1 MNLSIKR
8 TYGKTLA
15 IVLAV
20 SMLLTGPM
28 GVLEAYAEDGTPSAV
43 ESVDSETQDGGVSS
57 STLEDSHSSGSA
69 TPSDMSLGTS
79 SVQDS
84 GAPIQQR
91 STGGPTQ
98 LAASVTA
105 TVTATVGYNTV
116 SVNLTG
122 SESFAD
128 ASVVE
133 VADNTTWLI
142 EDSNL
147 EEVEIISVSRQ
158 SDKNV
163 RLTLLNL
170 LQPGTYTLFA
180 AAAVFNPEAGGT
192 QEFNVTV
199 HTPVPAV
206 GTAAATAGEKTIAVN
221 LTQGGFADSSNKGN
235 WTLGGTSAGGNPI
248 HAVAYQNGS
257 NVTIT
262 LTNLI
267 DASDNYTLQAE
278 PGAFANIMTMPF
290 AAPLNVTISGGATA
304 PAFAEGYPKA
314 GSMQMAGSR
323 QVSVVISAQEA
334 AYYDFVLLSDGAD
347 APSAEQVRDG
357 KAADGQP
364 ALKAY
369 SGKTKLTADTG
380 LSTSSFTPEH
390 DTAYDL
396 YVILRDDEGNLST
409 PVKVDV
415 KSPPAADFLSA
426 TYPKVGDTQ
435 PNGSKQVQIQVQVQG
450 TGQEGKVY
458 WVLLPDGADAPTIDE
473 VGAGTANGGGAPIS
487 SGSPEF
493 AKDTLSTFLV
503 TGAQDATA
511 YDLYLVVGD
520 TENYNP
526 LAECTDVVKLKIIT
540 PAAGANAFQVV
551 GGAQHAT
558 LSGALGAVGN
568 NGTIKLLRT
577 VNTTEQ
583 IVLLNKTITFDLNGF
598 DLNISSPANEGIKV
612 TEGTL
617 AVIGSGKLNAAG
629 KLYGVWANNGTVT
642 VDDAASSND
651 GIGVFAMGGANI
663 TVRGNA
669 AGQDNGVYAN
679 NIYTKVTV
687 KGNVTST
694 TGQIQGAVY
703 ALGQAEV
710 IVEGSVSAA
719 SGYGV
724 HTNNSGVITVNR
736 DVTASRGGALTEGTG
751 GEITVKGDLSSYN
764 HCAVI
769 TQNSSGNITVEGA
782 IKPLGGANY
791 VLINNV
797 PIPKAEGA
805 SDPEKS
811 GYLKY
816 SGTGATGVVWVKQPA
831 ANVCEI
837 AGGPQYTSLAD
848 ALEDVTNGKTIR
860 LLQNINHKAAV
871 EINAMGII
879 FDLNGFDL
887 TIDTSAI
894 NGSTALSVTGGGV
907 VSYTGVGKFSA
918 IGNST
923 AVHADGTGSKLTVGY
938 AETTRGSAYTVQA
951 TDRGTVTAKDGVLAK
966 GAGSDALWATGSG
979 KITVQGDVTCAG
991 YNSTGIV
998 STGTGSTVQVTGDI
1012 TATADGTGS
1021 TGVNSKNGGEA
1032 TITGNITA
1040 SQIGI
1045 TTSGTGNAGT
1055 VTVTGNVSITGTATE
1070 DSGAVD
1076 REGIGAGGGGTV
1088 LVNGSVSAAGANCT
1102 GVYANGSTVIVTG
1115 SVTSENT
1122 GVVSTGNE
1130 ILRGRV
1136 FIGGELTAG
1145 TPYIRVGSTP
1155 KTAAEDT
1162 EPSDQA
1168 GYLKYTD
1175 GIHSVYVKEAPG
1187 IILVSNATELEAAL
1201 GSVADGGT
1209 IKLLNAINYNQGI
1222 IIDGKSFCLDLGSCT
1237 LNVVNSTGIGIDI
1250 KNAILT
1256 VSGDG
1261 KLNATGT
1268 KGVQAYNSKIS
1279 VYSATG
1285 TAGAGV
1291 EASCSSYA
1299 GGAPCEVTVTNL
1311 AQGTVAGVYAM
1322 NDDCKITAGSA
1333 KATATNGKAVYVEV
1347 GGTVE
1352 ISRNVDAPD
1361 GYGVYCVNG
1370 SATIGGHV
1378 TGKNTAVYLYEKGSI
1393 VINGN
1398 INADNGNGTAVEID
1412 GNGNPSNG
1420 TVSIEGTVLASDT
1433 SYVRF
1438 VNGVRAKSEGVL
1450 NGAYL
1455 KYTDSIDGEKAGIVR
1470 IKKENAVCTIGTQEF
1485 TTLTKALAAANS
1497 GDTITFLQT
1506 ITHTTQIQVEGITVN
1521 LDLGN
1526 HDLLLDTSANE
1537 AFGPALMVR
1546 DGGKIK
1552 LVGTGTGEFHVK
1564 GRSGISAIGVGVE
1577 VTVHTVEAE
1586 DGSGVYM
1593 YGSGDFLESNSTVTV
1608 LGSDAAG
1615 KNSITVGNGT
1625 GVSVNAKNGKVF
1637 VTGNIASGRGGVFIA
1652 SNPGT
1657 QATVNGNI
1665 TVTSDSLTANLVG
1678 IRAYGATTV
1687 TVTGDV
1693 SVQGSE
1699 CLGIH
1704 ASAST
1709 IKVGGNVA
1717 SSGMG
1722 AQSDA
1727 KGKVE
1732 ITGSL
1737 SAGIPFIVVGTT
1749 EMAADQGAETG
1760 EGSLLYTDGVNTV
1773 QIGSVGVPAPIYSVT
1788 VQNDGH
1794 GTASASPS
1802 SAEAGTE
1809 ITLTATPSGGYV
1821 FKAWQVVS
1829 GGMSIAN
1836 HKFIMPAANV
1846 TVKAIF
1852 EPIPTAAYAVTV
1864 NGSYAGTTGTG
1875 SYAQGS
1881 AVTIH
1886 AGSRSNY
1893 SFTGWTSP
1901 DGVTF
1906 ANAGNATTTF
1916 TMPAKNVSVTA
1927 NWSYDGGGGSGGGST
1942 SEPPKPAIP
1951 TEKQPNMPMIAK
1963 PNVIGTVKDGV
1974 LSATITEQMVKD
1986 AIKAAQDAAK
1996 KSGKELDGIAL
2007 DFNVTGTG
2015 SFTNLN
2021 ATIDAKAIDRLKEA
2035 GVKFVRIGS
2044 AVLDVTLDMG
2054 AISEVDK
2061 QSTGTV
2067 MVSAKK
2073 LTKLSNAAKKLIGS
2087 RPVFEITVSYQKNGK
2102 AEHVSSF
2109 GKGTVTLGIT
2119 YSAASNEKTGS
2130 LFGVYVDQNGKPQLL
2145 TNSSYDNGRVI
2156 FSRNTLST
2164 YGVGYKA
2171 PSPAF
2176 TDTAKH
2182 WAKDNIDFVA
2192 SRDLISGTSAT
2203 TFAPNT
2209 AITRADFLMAL
2220 GRLSGADVSIYKTGS
2235 FTDVKSTDTAMP
2247 YIEWAVK
2254 SKIVSGYGN
2263 GKFGPSDIITREQM
2277 AVMMVG
2283 YAKATSYKLP
2293 VSKQAI
2299 AFADNAKISAYA
2311 KEAVKAIQ
2319 QTGVI
2324 NGKDNNRFDPQGNA
2338 TRAEA
2343 STILRR
2349 FVELVIDEG
2358 TARGWVRNDAGQWQ
2372 YIGDNGK
2379 AVTGWFTEENARYYF
2394 TSDGIMVSGKWLEIG
2409 GKWYYFNADGSLAKN
2424 TKVDGYEVDE
2434 NGVRKTK

>member
-1 MNLSIKR
+1 
-8 TYGKTLA
+8 
-15 IVLAV
+15 
-20 SMLLTGPM
+20 MLLTGPM
-28 GVLEAYAEDGTPSAV
+28 GVLEAYAEDSTPSAV

-526 LAECTDVVKLKIIT
+526 LAECTDVVKLDVTT
-540 PAAGANAFQVV
+540 PAVGASAFEVSGTQYT
-551 GGAQHAT
+551 T

-583 IVLLNKTITFDLNGF
+583 IVLLNKTITLDLGSF

-617 AVIGSGKLNAAG
+617 NITGNGKLDATG
-629 KLYGVWANNGTVT
+629 RLYGVWANNGTVT
-642 VDDAASSND
+642 VDDAQSSTD
-651 GIGVFAMGGANI
+651 GIGVYAKGGANI

-669 AGQDNGVYAN
+669 AGQDNGVYAT
-679 NIYTKVTV
+679 NIYTTVTV

-694 TGQIQGAVY
+694 TGQVQGAVY
-703 ALGQAEV
+703 ALNQAEV
-710 IVEGSVSAA
+710 IVEGDVSAD
-719 SGYGV
+719 SGDGV
-724 HTNNSGVITVNR
+724 HTYNSGVITVEG
-736 DVTASRGGALTEGTG
+736 DVYGLRAGALTEGTG
-751 GEITVKGDLSSYN
+751 GSITVKGDLSSYN

-769 TQNSSGNITVEGA
+769 TNGSSGNITVDGTVTPKNA
-782 IKPLGGANY
+782 ASY

-797 PIPKAEGA
+797 RLEKDTGV
-805 SDPEKS
+805 SDPGKS

-816 SGTGATGVVWVKQPA
+816 SGSGAAGVVWVKDSTA
-831 ANVCEI
+831 AKVCEI
-837 AGGPQYTSLAD
+837 AGGPQHTSLAE
-848 ALEDVTNGKTIR
+848 ALGDVTNGQTIR
-860 LLQNINHKAAV
+860 LLQNITHTAVV
-871 EINAMGII
+871 EINGMGIT

-894 NGSTALSVTGGGV
+894 NGSTALFVTGGGV
-907 VSYTGVGKFSA
+907 VSYTGAGKFSA

-923 AVHADGTGSKLTVGY
+923 AVRANGTGSKLTVGY

-951 TDRGTVTAKDGVLAK
+951 TDGGTVTVKGNVLAK
-966 GAGSDALWATGSG
+966 EAGTNALDAYGGG
-979 KITVQGDVTCAG
+979 KITVQGNVTCAG
-991 YNSTGIV
+991 HNSTGALATGQD
-998 STGTGSTVQVTGDI
+998 STIHVTGDI
-1012 TATADGTGS
+1012 TATAAGTGS
-1021 TGVNSKNGGEA
+1021 TGVNVKSDGAA
-1032 TITGNITA
+1032 TIIGDIAA

-1045 TTSGTGNAGT
+1045 TTSGLGNAGT
-1055 VTVTGNVSITGTATE
+1055 VIVTGNVSTTGTAT
-1070 DSGAVD
+1070 GAAD
-1076 REGIGAGGGGTV
+1076 REGIGAGGGGSVT
-1088 LVNGSVSAAGANCT
+1088 VNGNVSAAGENCT
-1102 GVYANGSTVIVTG
+1102 GIYANGSAVIVTG

-1122 GVVSTGNE
+1122 GVVSTGDMTW
-1130 ILRGRV
+1130 RGRV
-1136 FIGGELTAG
+1136 FIDGELTAG
-1145 TPYIRVGSTP
+1145 TPYIRVGSTS
-1155 KTAAEDT
+1155 KTAVEDT
-1162 EPSDQA
+1162 KPSDQV

-1209 IKLLNAINYNQGI
+1209 IKLLNAINYTQGI
-1222 IIDGKSFCLDLGSCT
+1222 AIDGKSFCLDLGSYT
-1237 LNVVNSTGIGIDI
+1237 LNVNSTGIGIDI
-1250 KNAILT
+1250 KNAVLT

-1261 KLNATGT
+1261 KLNVTGT
-1268 KGVQAYNSKIS
+1268 KGVRAHNSKIS

-1311 AQGTVAGVYAM
+1311 AQGTTAGVYAM
-1322 NDDCKITAGSA
+1322 NDDCKIIAGSA
-1333 KATATNGKAVYVEV
+1333 KATAINGKAIHAEV

-1352 ISRNVDAPD
+1352 ISENADAPN

-1370 SATIGGHV
+1370 NATIGGHV
-1378 TGKNTAVYLYEKGSI
+1378 TGKSTAVYLYEKGSI

-1420 TVSIEGTVLASDT
+1420 TVSIEGTILASDT

-1546 DGGKIK
+1546 DGGKVK

-1564 GRSGISAIGVGVE
+1564 GRSGISAIGVNTE
-1577 VTVHTVEAE
+1577 ATVHTVEAE

-1608 LGSDAAG
+1608 LGSAAAG

-1625 GVSVNAKNGKVF
+1625 GVSMNAKNGKVF
-1637 VTGNIASGRGGVFIA
+1637 VKGNIASGRDGVFIA

-1657 QATVNGNI
+1657 QVTVNGNV
-1665 TVTSDSLTANLVG
+1665 TVTSDSPTANLVG

-1687 TVTGDV
+1687 TVTGDI

-1699 CLGIH
+1699 CLGVH

-1722 AQSDA
+1722 ARSDT
-1727 KGKVE
+1727 KGTVE

-1760 EGSLLYTDGVNTV
+1760 EGSLLYTDGANTV
-1773 QIGSVGVPAPIYSVT
+1773 QIGSVGVPAPTYSVT

-1794 GTASASPS
+1794 GTTSASPS

-1809 ITLTATPSGGYV
+1809 ITLTATPSSGYV
-1821 FKAWQVVS
+1821 FKAWQIVS
-1829 GGMSIAN
+1829 GGVSIAN

-1852 EPIPTAAYAVTV
+1852 EPIPTVAYAVTV

-2015 SFTNLN
+2015 SYTNLN

-2073 LTKLSNAAKKLIGS
+2073 LTKLSDAAKKLIGS

-2102 AEHVSSF
+2102 TEHVSSF

-2130 LFGVYVDQNGKPQLL
+2130 LFGVYVDQNGKPELL

-2220 GRLSGADVSIYKTGS
+2220 GRLSGADVSGYKTGS
-2235 FTDVKSTDTAMP
+2235 FTDVKNTDPAMP

-2254 SKIVSGYGN
+2254 NKIVSGYGN
-2263 GKFGPSDIITREQM
+2263 GKFGPSDSITREQM

-2283 YAKATSYKLP
+2283 YAKATGYKLP
-2293 VSKQAI
+2293 ASI
-2299 AFADNAKISAYA
+2299 AAVTFSDSAKISAYA
-2311 KEAVKAIQ
+2311 KDAVKAIQ
-2319 QTGVI
+2319 QASI
-2324 NGKDNNRFDPQGNA
+2324 MQGKGSNIFDPQGSA
-2338 TRAEA
+2338 TRGEA
-2343 STILRR
+2343 ATILRR

-2358 TARGWVRNDAGQWQ
+2358 TARGWNQNDAGQWQ

>member
-8 TYGKTLA
+8 TYRKTLA

-20 SMLLTGPM
+20 SMLLTGPV
-28 GVLEAYAEDGTPSAV
+28 GVLEAYAEDGTPPAV
-43 ESVDSETQDGGVSS
+43 ESIDSGTQGGSG
-57 STLEDSHSSGSA
+57 GSA
-69 TPSDMSLGTS
+69 TPSDVPLGTS

-84 GAPIQQR
+84 GIPIQKH
-91 STGGPTQ
+91 GVEGPT
-98 LAASVTA
+98 LM
-105 TVTATVGYNTV
+105 
-116 SVNLTG
+116 
-122 SESFAD
+122 
-128 ASVVE
+128 
-133 VADNTTWLI
+133 
-142 EDSNL
+142 
-147 EEVEIISVSRQ
+147 
-158 SDKNV
+158 
-163 RLTLLNL
+163 
-170 LQPGTYTLFA
+170 
-180 AAAVFNPEAGGT
+180 
-192 QEFNVTV
+192 
-199 HTPVPAV
+199 
-206 GTAAATAGEKTIAVN
+206 AATATASATAGYAYISVDLSGTTFTDDATNKDNWSLGGSSGLSITSISKTNNNAFLQLDDFVEEGNTITISAEAAALTDGSTLTDVSVTIHIPIAAAGTAVANADEKTIDIA
-221 LTQGGFADSSNKGN
+221 LTAGTFGN
-235 WTLGGTSAGGNPI
+235 VTDTDLWILDGTSASGNPI
-248 HAVAYQNGS
+248 DAVAYQNGS

-262 LTNLI
+262 LTNPI
-267 DASDNYTLQAE
+267 GASDNYTLQAKQN
-278 PGAFANIMTMPF
+278 AFGNIMTKPF
-290 AAPLNVTISGGATA
+290 TTPLDVTINSGGATA

-323 QVSVVISAQEA
+323 QVSVAINAQVA
-334 AYYDFVLLSDGAD
+334 AYYDFVLLPDSAD
-347 APSAEQVRDG
+347 APSAAQVQDG
-357 KAADGQP
+357 KAANGQP

-396 YVILRDDEGNLST
+396 YVILRDDEGNLSA
-409 PVKVDV
+409 PVRVDV
-415 KSPPAADFLSA
+415 TSPPAAEFLVGG
-426 TYPKVGDTQ
+426 YPQVGVIQ
-435 PNGSKQVQIQVQVQG
+435 PNGSKQVQIQMQVQG

-458 WVLLPDGADAPTIDE
+458 WVLLPEGSSKPTIDE
-473 VGAGTANGGGAPIS
+473 VGAGTASGGDAPVS

-493 AKDTLSTFLV
+493 ENGTLSTFLV
-503 TGAQDATA
+503 TGAADATA
-511 YDLYLVVGD
+511 YVLYLVVGD
-520 TENYNP
+520 AENFNP
-526 LAECTDVVKLKIIT
+526 LAECTDVVELKITT
-540 PAAGANAFQVV
+540 PAAGTNAFEVV

-583 IVLLNKTITFDLNGF
+583 IVLLNKTVNLDLGSF
-598 DLNISSPANEGIKV
+598 DLNISSPANEGVKV

-617 AVIGSGKLNAAG
+617 AVTGSGKLNATG
-629 KLYGVWANNGTVT
+629 KLYGVWANKGTVT
-642 VDDAASSND
+642 VDDAASSGD
-651 GIGVFAMGGANI
+651 GIGVYAILGANV

-669 AGQDNGVYAN
+669 TGQSNGVYAN

-710 IVEGSVSAA
+710 IVEGSVSAD

-724 HTNNSGVITVNR
+724 HTSNSGDITVEG
-736 DVTASRGGALTEGTG
+736 DVYGLRAGALTEGTG
-751 GEITVKGDLSSYN
+751 GSITVKGDLSSYN

-769 TQNSSGNITVEGA
+769 TSGSSGNITVEGTVTPQGSA
-782 IKPLGGANY
+782 SY

-797 PIPKAEGA
+797 AVLKTAGVPDPGKA
-805 SDPEKS
+805 

-816 SGTGATGVVWVKQPA
+816 SGSGATGVVWVKQPA

-848 ALEDVTNGKTIR
+848 ALDDVTNGKTIK
-860 LLQNINHKAAV
+860 LLQSITHTAIV
-871 EINAMGII
+871 EINGMGIT

-894 NGSTALSVTGGGV
+894 NGSTALKAESGGK
-907 VSYTGVGKFSA
+907 VSYIGSGKFSV
-918 IGNST
+918 IGNIT
-923 AVHADGTGSKLTVGY
+923 AAHADGAGSALTIGY
-938 AETTRGSAYTVQA
+938 AETTADSAYGVRA
-951 TDRGTVTAKDGVLAK
+951 INSGTVTVDGEVLTK
-966 GAGSDALWATGSG
+966 GPAHGLWAESG
-979 KITVQGDVTCAG
+979 GAITVKGDVTCQGSNSLAAYSSGAG
-991 YNSTGIV
+991 SAI
-998 STGTGSTVQVTGDI
+998 QVTGDI
-1012 TATADGTGS
+1012 SAEANNS
-1021 TGVNSKNGGEA
+1021 NGVDARNGGSV
-1032 TITGNITA
+1032 GVD
-1040 SQIGI
+1040 SGI
-1045 TTSGTGNAGT
+1045 SAANQGVRTSGTSANT
-1055 VTVTGNVSITGTATE
+1055 VTVTGNVSVDGGSSEALSLVGSGTVTIGGDVTAKGSGCRGVYTSGVTVWVSGNVDSAYDGVTAT
-1070 DSGAVD
+1070 
-1076 REGIGAGGGGTV
+1076 
-1088 LVNGSVSAAGANCT
+1088 SAAAVTIGKNVTAGFTGAIAT
-1102 GVYANGSTVIVTG
+1102 GGSTVTIDGVMTS
-1115 SVTSENT
+1115 SVYYITV
-1122 GVVSTGNE
+1122 G
-1130 ILRGRV
+1130 
-1136 FIGGELTAG
+1136 TA
-1145 TPYIRVGSTP
+1145 R

-1162 EPSDQA
+1162 KPSGKT

-1175 GIHSVYVKEAPG
+1175 GSNNVYVKDSSTV
-1187 IILVSNATELEAAL
+1187 ILVSNATELEAAL

-1209 IKLLNAINYNQGI
+1209 IKLLNAINYTQGI
-1222 IIDGKSFCLDLGSCT
+1222 AIDGKSFCLDLGSYT

-1250 KNAILT
+1250 KNAVLT

-1268 KGVQAYNSKIS
+1268 KGVRAHNSKIS

-1311 AQGTVAGVYAM
+1311 AQGTTAGVYAM
-1322 NDDCKITAGSA
+1322 NDDCKIIAGSA
-1333 KATATNGKAVYVEV
+1333 KATASNGKAVYAEV

-1352 ISRNVDAPD
+1352 ISGNADAPN

-1370 SATIGGHV
+1370 NATIGGHV
-1378 TGKNTAVYLYEKGSI
+1378 TGKSTAVYLYEKGTI

-1398 INADNGNGTAVEID
+1398 VNADNGNGTAVEIG

-1420 TVSIEGTVLASDT
+1420 TVTIDGTVLASDT
-1433 SYVRF
+1433 FYVRF
-1438 VNGVRAKSEGVL
+1438 VNGDRSKNQGVL
-1450 NGAYL
+1450 DGAYL

-1470 IKKENAVCTIGTQEF
+1470 IKKENVVCKIGVQEF
-1485 TTLTKALAAANS
+1485 TSLSDALAVVSS
-1497 GDTITFLQT
+1497 GGTITLLQN
-1506 ITHTTQIQVEGITVN
+1506 ITHTEHIRVEKKTIN

-1526 HDLLLDTSANE
+1526 YTLLLDTSANPL
-1537 AFGPALMVR
+1537 FSPALMVI
-1546 DGGKIK
+1546 DGGKVK
-1552 LVGTGTGEFHVK
+1552 LTGEGTGEFHVK
-1564 GRSGISAIGVGVE
+1564 GRSGISAIGVNTE
-1577 VTVHTVEAE
+1577 ATVHTVEAK

-1608 LGSDAAG
+1608 LGSAAAG

-1625 GVSVNAKNGKVF
+1625 GVSMNAKNGKVF
-1637 VTGNIASGRGGVFIA
+1637 VTGNIASGRDGVFIA

-1665 TVTSDSLTANLVG
+1665 TVTSDSPTANLVG

-1693 SVQGSE
+1693 SVRGFD
-1699 CLGIH
+1699 CLGVH

-1717 SSGMG
+1717 SSGTG

-1737 SAGIPFIVVGTT
+1737 TAGTPFIVAGTT
-1749 EMAADQGAETG
+1749 EMAANQGAETG
-1760 EGSLLYTDGVNTV
+1760 EGSLLYTDGANTV

-1788 VQNDGH
+1788 VQNDGR
-1794 GTASASPS
+1794 GTASANPS

-1821 FKAWQVVS
+1821 FKVWQVVS

-1875 SYAQGS
+1875 SYTQGS

-2015 SFTNLN
+2015 SYTNLN

-2073 LTKLSNAAKKLIGS
+2073 LTKLSDAAKKLIGS

-2102 AEHVSSF
+2102 TEHVSSF

-2130 LFGVYVDQNGKPQLL
+2130 LFGVYVDQNGKPELL

-2192 SRDLISGTSAT
+2192 SRDLISGTNAT

-2220 GRLSGADVSIYKTGS
+2220 GRLSGADVSGYKTGS
-2235 FTDVKSTDTAMP
+2235 FTDVKNTDPAMP

-2254 SKIVSGYGN
+2254 NKIVSGYGN
-2263 GKFGPSDIITREQM
+2263 GKFGPSDSITREQM

-2283 YAKATSYKLP
+2283 YAKATGYKLP
-2293 VSKQAI
+2293 ASI
-2299 AFADNAKISAYA
+2299 AAVTFSDSAKISAYA
-2311 KEAVKAIQ
+2311 KDAVKAIQ
-2319 QTGVI
+2319 QASI
-2324 NGKDNNRFDPQGNA
+2324 MQGKGSNIFDPQGSA
-2338 TRAEA
+2338 TRGEA
-2343 STILRR
+2343 ATILRR

-2358 TARGWVRNDAGQWQ
+2358 TARGWNQNDAGQWQ
-2372 YIGDNGK
+2372 YIGENGK
-2379 AVTGWFTEENARYYF
+2379 PVVGWLTAENGKYHYYF
-2394 TSDGIMVSGKWLEIG
+2394 TADGVMVSGKWLEIG

-2424 TKVDGYEVDE
+2424 IKVDGYEVDE